1 MHLMP
6 KSEEEKA
13 SLAILQSLPWKKKI
27 QYIWDYFKLPLAVL
41 CIFLYVIIYAAYR
54 HLTYKE
60 PVLYTAL
67 VNVNAGET
75 LTEQLNENFLDAMD
89 IDTSRNKLHL
99 YLGLYLTDDEN
110 NAYHEYTYA
119 SRTKILASID
129 AEQLDVV
136 LMDQEA
142 FDAFS
147 QNGYLCNIDE
157 LLSTKSPDLYED
169 MKPFIV
175 KNTFIMEDNAFEL
188 AFDPSIPYSA
198 VTEEYPMGLDLSQ
211 TGFIAQAGFEGT
223 VYLGIIDNSPRK
235 DTALAYLQ
243 YLFYGE

>member
-1 MHLMP
+1 MHRIP
-6 KSEEEKA
+6 KNAEERA
-13 SLAILQSLPWKKKI
+13 SLKILQSLPWKKKI
-27 QYIWDYFKLPLAVL
+27 QYIWDYFKLPLALL
-41 CIFLYVIIYAAYR
+41 CILLYVIIYAAYR
-54 HLTYKE
+54 HFTYKE

-67 VNVNAGET
+67 VNVNAGKT
-75 LTEQLNENFLDAMD
+75 LTEQLSENFLYIMD
-89 IDTSRNKLHL
+89 IDTSRNKLQL
-99 YLGLYLTDDEN
+99 YSGLYLTDDEN

-119 SRTKILASID
+119 SRTKILATID
-129 AEQLDVV
+129 GEQLDVV

-157 LLSTKSPDLYED
+157 LLSTKTPDFYED
-169 MKPFIV
+169 IKPYIVENIFIA
-175 KNTFIMEDNAFEL
+175 EDNAFEL
-188 AFDPSIPYSA
+188 LFDSSIPYSA

-211 TGFIAQAGFEGT
+211 TGFLAQAGFEET

-235 DTALAYLQ
+235 DTAVAYLQ